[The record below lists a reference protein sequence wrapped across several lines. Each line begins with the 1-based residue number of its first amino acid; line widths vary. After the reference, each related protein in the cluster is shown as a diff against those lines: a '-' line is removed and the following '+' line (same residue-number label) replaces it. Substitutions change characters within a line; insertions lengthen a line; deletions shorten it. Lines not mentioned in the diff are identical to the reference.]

1 MANKK
6 THYHTEARFDSIGG
20 GKNLPTQFSK
30 QTHRHSLGSGRKL
43 ISLRRENRISTF
55 ITVQMKSN
63 SVENQ
68 KFGAET
74 HHISFASTLSD
85 KFTVCVCVLLCWFQ
99 LLARCLQFLFF
110 ILFFYIFS
118 PFSTEFDGT
127 LCLLSEV
134 FYAKMLRLFT
144 KHSNAC

>member
-68 KFGAET
+68 KFGAEA

-85 KFTVCVCVLLCWFQ
+85 KFTVCVCASVLVSAF
-99 LLARCLQFLFF
+99 
-110 ILFFYIFS
+110 
-118 PFSTEFDGT
+118 G
-127 LCLLSEV
+127 
-134 FYAKMLRLFT
+134 
-144 KHSNAC
+144 